1 MHYPLYAAIF
11 AWTFYTC
18 YRYGIGRAFGW
29 CMLPV
34 ILLVNFAKGGS
45 MPLLPNLNSLNMV
58 LYGVLAALPM
68 RWNDLRLIKW
78 GWMETIMFLMA
89 TPIFITIYITSYNP
103 PSDLKLAWRES
114 MEFSCRWLFPFLM
127 AKIALQNTEDRESAF
142 KVLCGIAIVLG
153 LMLAP
158 IEMTFSP
165 NMSARFLQKLQ
176 WDMTTNVGILK
187 RWGLA
192 RAMITMGQPIDLGN
206 VGVMVGT
213 FILVLTPATG
223 RKWMQPLPLLGVLG
237 AGAMVFASISLTAW
251 IATTMCFGCF
261 FLLSR
266 PGIGKYLI
274 IPIVFAEICAMIFIT
289 HKLLAAE
296 LGPKPVDD
304 PAASSAWIRTK
315 IMQDAYPQA
324 STAGVFGY
332 GLTFSADNIA
342 VGSVDNAYLLTLMK
356 TGWYSLVLWFVLI
369 MTVAVKGTLALAR
382 AQTAT
387 ERLPVAA
394 AMSGFLA
401 MVFAM
406 FTVFFGF
413 SYANM
418 WCVLLG
424 MIAAMCQMLAAR
436 KATAGYSLHGG
447 YMPHGVVMAGGMR

>member
-11 AWTFYTC
+11 FFTFYTC
-18 YRYGIGRAFGW
+18 YRFGIGRAFAW

-68 RWNDLRLIKW
+68 RWNDLRVIKW
-78 GWMETIMFLMA
+78 GWLDTVMFLMA
-89 TPIFITIYITSYNP
+89 TPIFITIFITSFDP
-103 PSDLKLAWRES
+103 PNDLKLAWRES
-114 MEFSCRWLFPFLM
+114 MEFSCRWLFPYLM
-127 AKIALQNTEDRESAF
+127 AKIALQNAEDRDWAL
-142 KVLCGIAIVLG
+142 KVLCGLAIVLG
-153 LMLAP
+153 LFLAP
-158 IEMTFSP
+158 IEMTFLP
-165 NMSARFLQKLQ
+165 NLSARFLERLN
-176 WDMTTNVGILK
+176 WDMTSNDGILK

-223 RKWMQPLPLLGVLG
+223 RKWRQPLPFFGVLG
-237 AGAMVFASISLTAW
+237 AGALVFASISLTAW
-251 IATTMCFGCF
+251 TATVMCFACY

-266 PGIGKYLI
+266 ASIGKFLV
-274 IPIVFAEICAMIFIT
+274 IPILIVEIIALIGIT
-289 HKLLAAE
+289 HKLLNAD

-332 GLTFSADNIA
+332 GLRFDADDIGI
-342 VGSVDNAYLLTLMK
+342 GSVDNAYLLTLMK
-356 TGWYSLVLWFVLI
+356 TGWYSLILWFVLI
-369 MTVAVKGTLALAR
+369 VTVAVKGTMALAR
-382 AQTAT
+382 AQTPS

-406 FTVFFGF
+406 FTVYFGF

-424 MIAAMCQMLAAR
+424 MISAMSQMLAAR
-436 KATAGYSLHGG
+436 NQTAAVSLHGG
-447 YMPHGVVMAGGMR
+447 YMPHGYAMAGGMR